1 MPTVFK
7 KGGYRFFFYSAD
19 FAEPKH
25 IHVEY
30 GNGVAKFWLFPL
42 QLASSYGLKAHELKR
57 ARILIEEHIGLIEE
71 KWNEFFSR
79 TT

>member
-7 KGGYRFFFYSAD
+7 KEGYRFFFYSAD

-30 GNGVAKFWLFPL
+30 GDGAAKFWLAPL
-42 QLASSYGLKAHELKR
+42 QLAASYGMKAHELKK
-57 ARILIEEHIGLIEE
+57 ARILIQERIELVME
-71 KWNEFFSR
+71 KWNGFFSG
-79 TT
+79 TI